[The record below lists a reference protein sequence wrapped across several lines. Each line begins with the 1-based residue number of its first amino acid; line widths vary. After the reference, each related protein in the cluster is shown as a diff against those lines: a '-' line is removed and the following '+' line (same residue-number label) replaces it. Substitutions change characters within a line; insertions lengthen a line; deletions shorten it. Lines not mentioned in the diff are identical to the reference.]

1 MSGERTVLTRT
12 VLAIDT
18 ATETVVTGVVR
29 LSSDGA
35 PTTLAERTVHD
46 HRRHAEILTTLISEV
61 LDEASVAGADLDAVV
76 VGTGPGPFTGLRVGL
91 ATAAA
96 YGDALG
102 LPVYGVCSLD
112 ALAAVA
118 DGASALVVT
127 DARRREVYWGRYS
140 VGQRVAGPEVAAP
153 ATVAEAVA
161 QDPVALVVGPP
172 TFTETI
178 AAGRVPEIG
187 ATYPTVDALA
197 AAAFPEIA
205 DGVAPGPLEPMYLR
219 RPDAV
224 ELKDQ
229 RRKSLLPV
237 TDGA

>member
-1 MSGERTVLTRT
+1 MSGERT

-29 LSSDGA
+29 LNPDGA
-35 PTTLAERTVHD
+35 ATLLAERTVHD
-46 HRRHAEILTTLISEV
+46 HRRHAEILTTLIRDV
-61 LDEASVAGADLDAVV
+61 LDEASVAGTDLDAVV
-76 VGTGPGPFTGLRVGL
+76 VGAGPGPFTGLRVGL

-112 ALAAVA
+112 AIAAVA
-118 DGASALVVT
+118 DGASAIVVT
-127 DARRREVYWGRYS
+127 DARRREVYWARYS

-153 ATVAEAVA
+153 EVVAGAIER
-161 QDPVALVVGPP
+161 DPVALVVGPP
-172 TFTETI
+172 TFTESI

-187 ATYPTVDALA
+187 ATYPTVGALA
-197 AAAFPEIA
+197 EAAFPDIA
-205 DGVAPGPLEPMYLR
+205 DGIAPGPLEPMYLR